1 MTVKELKKILANV
14 DETLEVHWYNEYEGE
29 SIPVDFADV
38 DDLIRM
44 ENGER
49 VYNEET
55 DEYETFKAFI
65 LG

>member
-1 MTVKELKKILANV
+1 MTVKELKEALENV

-29 SIPVDFADV
+29 SIPVNSAIV

-44 ENGER
+44 EDGER
-49 VYNEET
+49 VWNEET

-65 LG
+65 LQ